1 MPLKQAPIVLLDE
14 ATATLDPADE
24 YLIRRSVTELKRT
37 STVIVV
43 AHTAALID
51 AADQVVVLDGGRV
64 VERGGPS
71 ELRAA
76 GAFFSLLWGDRVR
89 SSGWRL
95 GGRPGHGFPGS
106 PASATV
112 FPQTK
117 IMFVVTRGVPSIAPN
132 KIIFWMLI
140 GALSTAGCSALPVS
154 WPEAGC
160 TDRDNELA
168 ARLNN
173 LAVLD
178 LHPAGATVQEQGS
191 GCSESSG
198 ATYAGR
204 TYRPAGTTDGVM
216 EFYHRTVPAA
226 GWKLEHVDNRP
237 VDPGEPMY
245 LGSSRC
251 YSKSTEGSTVFL
263 TIWFPD
269 DSGEDGND
277 PPGPGI
283 RHFRLDVTADR
294 DGIST
299 C

>member
-1 MPLKQAPIVLLDE
+1 
-14 ATATLDPADE
+14 
-24 YLIRRSVTELKRT
+24 
-37 STVIVV
+37 
-43 AHTAALID
+43 
-51 AADQVVVLDGGRV
+51 
-64 VERGGPS
+64 
-71 ELRAA
+71 
-76 GAFFSLLWGDRVR
+76 
-89 SSGWRL
+89 
-95 GGRPGHGFPGS
+95 
-106 PASATV
+106 
-112 FPQTK
+112 
-117 IMFVVTRGVPSIAPN
+117 MFVVTRGVPSNAPN

-178 LHPAGATVQEQGS
+178 LHPAGATVQEQGF

-237 VDPGEPMY
+237 VDPGEPMHI
-245 LGSSRC
+245 GSSRC

-283 RHFRLDVTADR
+283 RHFRLDVTAGR